1 MPPQVAY
8 GKKDSVLLQLPDDE
22 LEELL
27 DNTVD
32 ADCAEEIQNR
42 KIMCLHWAAEVPES
56 FVVCCF
62 PFVWQVG
69 RFAICC
75 ARESVYVRALS
86 RTLMCVASP
95 LAFVAALQV
104 TIDLTIEN

>member
-1 MPPQVAY
+1 MAY
-8 GKKDSVLLQLPDDE
+8 GKKDSALLQLPEDE

-27 DNTVD
+27 YNTVD

-69 RFAICC
+69 QFAMRC
-75 ARESVYVRALS
+75 ARESLYVRARS
-86 RTLMCVASP
+86 RTLMCVADP